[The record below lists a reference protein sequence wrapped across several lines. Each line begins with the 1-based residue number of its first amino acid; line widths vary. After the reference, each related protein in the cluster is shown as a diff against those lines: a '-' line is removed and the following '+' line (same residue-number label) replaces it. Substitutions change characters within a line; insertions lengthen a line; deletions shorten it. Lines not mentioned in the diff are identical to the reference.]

1 MANLPHLFS
10 LGGKRMVVAESLTSK
25 KVSPSILLAED
36 SDDDAFFFQRALS
49 KTCPDCH
56 FQRARNGKV
65 AIQLLEATLNSNAE
79 QNGPPVVLF
88 LDLKMPLM
96 NGFEVL
102 ECVQSRQ
109 LHKNLRIIVLSGSND
124 YSDRERAARLGASE
138 YLVKPISRDD
148 LAERLRSLSSLPESD
163 RTETWRAR

>member
-1 MANLPHLFS
+1 MP
-10 LGGKRMVVAESLTSK
+10 ESSTTK
-25 KVSPSILLAED
+25 KVFPSILLAED

-49 KTCPDCH
+49 KACPDCH

-65 AIQLLEATLNSNAE
+65 ALQLLEATMHGNSE
-79 QNGPPVVLF
+79 NGAPPVLLF

-102 ECVQSRQ
+102 ESLKSRQ

-124 YSDRERAARLGASE
+124 YSDRERAAALGASE
-138 YLVKPISRDD
+138 YLVKPISRND
-148 LAERLRSLSSLPESD
+148 LAERLGSLSSFPESP
-163 RTETWRAR
+163 RPETWRAN